1 MILSDRQIEE
11 KKIFNPFLSG
21 KTRIIET
28 ISGVASAV
36 SFGLS
41 SYGYD
46 IRLSSKDF
54 RIFQP
59 RGTVVDPKDL
69 EAGIFKQ
76 AGASTNDTG
85 TFFLLP
91 ANSYALGVSVEEFN
105 MPENALGI
113 CMGKS
118 TYARC
123 GLITNMTPV
132 EPGWRGH
139 LTLEFFNASPNPIK
153 VYANEGIA
161 QVLLFEGAPCRE
173 SYGVGK
179 YQDQKHEVTIAR

>member
-1 MILSDRQIEE
+1 MVLSDRQIEE
-11 KKIFNPFLSG
+11 KKIFSPFLSG

-28 ISGVASAV
+28 INGVANAI

-46 IRLSSKDF
+46 IRLSPEDF
-54 RIFQP
+54 KVFKPKGEI
-59 RGTVVDPKDL
+59 VDPKEFNADL
-69 EAGIFKQ
+69 LKPIRSSSNNKGEFFILPS
-76 AGASTNDTG
+76 GA
-85 TFFLLP
+85 
-91 ANSYALGVSVEEFN
+91 YALGVSVEYFT
-105 MPENALGI
+105 MPQNAIAI
-113 CMGKS
+113 CLGKS

-139 LTLEFFNASPNPIK
+139 LTLEFFNANPNPLM

-161 QVLLFEGAPCRE
+161 QVLFF
-173 SYGVGK
+173 SGVHCDHPYEGK
-179 YQDQKHEVTIAR
+179 YQDQSHEVVVAR